1 MNKTG
6 AAGRFDYPS
15 FFKSLAVI
23 AIPVAMQN
31 LLTTTGSM
39 VDTVMLARLGERTV
53 GAVGLCAQF
62 SSLMFSSYWGFVGGG
77 TLFMSQFW
85 GAKDD
90 DGLRRSY
97 GVTLTLVMLVGF
109 IFGAAAVL
117 APGFIMG
124 VYTDKEAISEIGIR
138 YLSVVGF
145 AYPIQC
151 FTVAVS
157 TLLRSTERVK
167 VPLYASIASV
177 FCNCFFNYVLIFGRF
192 GAPRLGVVGAAWGTI
207 IASCVNLAIIVLYAV
222 VNRLPYIFEFG
233 RIFRFS
239 GAFVREYL
247 VKCFPIL
254 MNEMAMGVSNMLI
267 NIVLGRQTAEAI
279 AAVAIYRTI
288 EGVVI
293 SFFSGF
299 SSAAS
304 ILVGKA
310 VGAGR
315 HEEAYRNAFRI
326 IYFTSLGIAVTGAV
340 IMMLHGPLFT
350 VMGLSGESFEI
361 CTFLCGYYLLVAVI
375 RMGNWQQNDVFRAGG
390 DPAFGSIME
399 ITFMYLMVIPL
410 VYICQFVLHAPFKVV
425 FLMVYSDELIRY
437 FIMQRRLYSGKWIR
451 PVSEAGKATI
461 EAFRAEHNIVM

>member
-1 MNKTG
+1 M
-6 AAGRFDYPS
+6 P
-15 FFKSLAVI
+15 
-23 AIPVAMQN
+23 
-31 LLTTTGSM
+31 
-39 VDTVMLARLGERTV
+39 
-53 GAVGLCAQF
+53 
-62 SSLMFSSYWGFVGGG
+62 
-77 TLFMSQFW
+77 
-85 GAKDD
+85 
-90 DGLRRSY
+90 
-97 GVTLTLVMLVGF
+97 
-109 IFGAAAVL
+109 VL
-117 APGFIMG
+117 AAYMVPHPPLIVPAIGQGSERQVDATCRAYVQAAKEIAELKPETIILSSPHAEMYADYFHISPGRAAEG
-124 VYTDKEAISEIGIR
+124 S
-138 YLSVVGF
+138 
-145 AYPIQC
+145 
-151 FTVAVS
+151 
-157 TLLRSTERVK
+157 
-167 VPLYASIASV
+167 
-177 FCNCFFNYVLIFGRF
+177 FGRF

-310 VGAGR
+310 VGAGQ

-410 VYICQFVLHAPFKVV
+410 VYKNETSAWDPNVI
-425 FLMVYSDELIRY
+425 
-437 FIMQRRLYSGKWIR
+437 
-451 PVSEAGKATI
+451 AGYDYYYDPGYTLVQNVHLA
-461 EAFRAEHNIVM
+461 